1 MSYLFDEKG
10 ARQNAIDLIKK
21 SLPAEQ
27 WQSNADKVT
36 QLRLQLQQHRLF
48 NHPMIRILSEDKLSL
63 TAVQAIHLEYQHS
76 IVEIFTDALLMT
88 QFQAKQLD
96 DKLFASIK
104 MFARFLITFNILDE
118 FGFTFKLDQQ
128 ITPLNAHFCLFKGV
142 LKELNISEE
151 TVRIYEYAPESVSL
165 RNFLEQSYDNYA
177 QLALLLAVGEQQVIT
192 FSPPLRK
199 SFEQLGFA
207 TNQGYYH
214 VHGVTQDTTIQAADD
229 LHEDDLWILLIQ
241 AFSFYDEQEFEQA
254 AIKYCDLWEQFWDKM
269 QQIVIDN

>member
-88 QFQAKQLD
+88 
-96 DKLFASIK
+96 
-104 MFARFLITFNILDE
+104 
-118 FGFTFKLDQQ
+118 
-128 ITPLNAHFCLFKGV
+128 
-142 LKELNISEE
+142 
-151 TVRIYEYAPESVSL
+151 
-165 RNFLEQSYDNYA
+165 
-177 QLALLLAVGEQQVIT
+177 
-192 FSPPLRK
+192 
-199 SFEQLGFA
+199 
-207 TNQGYYH
+207 
-214 VHGVTQDTTIQAADD
+214 
-229 LHEDDLWILLIQ
+229 
-241 AFSFYDEQEFEQA
+241 
-254 AIKYCDLWEQFWDKM
+254 
-269 QQIVIDN
+269 